1 MLLILKKVKPID
13 CNHEIEI
20 EFTDVDGLIESF
32 DDAKRMVDYISTF
45 LNSMRTLCRKTFLQ
59 E

>member
-1 MLLILKKVKPID
+1 MLLIFKKVKPTG

-20 EFTDVDGLIESF
+20 EFMDVDGLIESF
-32 DDAKRMVDYISTF
+32 DDTKRMVDYVSTF